1 RVKSRELA
9 VKQAEEAQR
18 LLRLRYDNGVET
30 LTGLLR
36 GQAELDRI
44 RAELVQ
50 ARYDEAVERAALWLA
65 LGKLELSNIVA
76 VTGESMPR
84 EGAAG

>member
-1 RVKSRELA
+1 MKSRELA